1 MDAASGLVHAA
12 RSVHRPRSH
21 ASSSRPLASPS
32 VRPTQLCLRTSLICV
47 FHYAQGKVHS
57 GPGCGSGLI
66 FCPPLAPCP
75 LALPLCPPGGSPLR
89 SLPGC
94 ALVSAEASGHTP
106 RPGKG
111 SAAAGQ
117 HVAAG
122 RCGTCALVLPG
133 PPPTPLLLWTEPV
146 QGGPLPPRRHPSF
159 TKAGLRPPVRGS
171 TWRASREGLAPTS
184 CSVNINRINHRT
196 S

>member
-1 MDAASGLVHAA
+1 MSFITPRAKSTQDPDAA
-12 RSVHRPRSH
+12 P
-21 ASSSRPLASPS
+21 
-32 VRPTQLCLRTSLICV
+32 
-47 FHYAQGKVHS
+47 
-57 GPGCGSGLI
+57 GLI

-122 RCGTCALVLPG
+122 RLGHAHSFFRDPPPPPPCFFSGPSLCRAGLSLPDGTPASQRQGFG
-133 PPPTPLLLWTEPV
+133 PPFGAAPGAPRAKAWPLLAA
-146 QGGPLPPRRHPSF
+146 R
-159 TKAGLRPPVRGS
+159 
-171 TWRASREGLAPTS
+171 
-184 CSVNINRINHRT
+184 
-196 S
+196 